1 MASTFTP
8 LKATAFV
15 IDDEFGVTVAERI
28 RQSLNSLAF
37 RSFELGGLVEGGI
50 DGTGA
55 QIVREYRI
63 VELPGADLQG
73 FTVRAR
79 VQVRTDSASTSA
91 TPFIYDLTSAATFA
105 TGSAVTSLTF
115 AEQTIALTIPVAT
128 RKYQLRVTKSN
139 ANALVYAVGVIEF
152 LLP

>member
-1 MASTFTP
+1 MSATFTP

-15 IDDEFGVTVAERI
+15 IADPWGVTVAERA
-28 RQSLNSLAF
+28 RQSLLALAC

-55 QIVREYRI
+55 QIVREYKI
-63 VELPGADLQG
+63 VELPGDDLQG

-79 VQVRTDSASTSA
+79 VQVRTDHASTSV
-91 TPFIYDLTSAATFA
+91 TPFIYDLTSSATLA
-105 TGSAVTSLTF
+105 TGSASTSTSF
-115 AEQTIALTIPVAT
+115 VEQTIALTIPSAT

-139 ANALVYAVGVIEF
+139 ALALVYAVGVIEF
-152 LLP
+152 LVP